1 MKDAPPMF
9 PLASRTLYVT
19 LAGSQAHGTA
29 REGSDVDLRGVCI
42 APLSIRLSLFRTF
55 EQHEGPLDADLLAP
69 ILPRLQAHPTASR
82 ALDIKMESVIF
93 DLSKFIGLCSLA
105 NPNALE
111 ILFADERDWVFETP
125 LWRKLHAERHRFLT
139 KKVQQTFHGYAMAQ
153 LKKIKTH
160 RSWLLDPPKSK
171 PSREDYGLPIGNSTS
186 SRDDQNRIE
195 QSIAET
201 IRSYGIDN
209 IDMPKATRIAIDERL
224 EAFYRDALA
233 ASEAD
238 MEERMRAV
246 ATLALHL
253 PPDVVVTL
261 NAEKRYR
268 AAQKHWESYQAW
280 KAERNRARAE
290 LEAKHGYD
298 TKHAMHLVRLMRMAI
313 EILERG
319 ELNVRR
325 PDFAELH
332 AIRDGAWPFDA
343 LLEQTESLRLRMDE
357 AASRSF
363 LPADVDRPAI
373 DALALEMLTDPGFS
387 G

>member
-1 MKDAPPMF
+1 MTPSSF
-9 PLASRTLYVT
+9 PLAERTLFVT

-29 REGSDVDLRGVCI
+29 REGSDVDLRGVCV
-42 APLSIRLSLFRTF
+42 APLSIRLSLFRVF
-55 EQHEGPLDADLLAP
+55 EQHEGPLDDALLA
-69 ILPRLQAHPTASR
+69 IVLPRLKAHPTASR
-82 ALDIKMESVIF
+82 GLDIKMESVIF
-93 DLSKFIGLCSLA
+93 DLSKFIGLLSLA

-111 ILFADERDWVFETP
+111 ILFADERDWALETP

-160 RSWLLDPPKSK
+160 RSWLLEPPKTK
-171 PSREDYGLPIGNSTS
+171 PTREEFGLPIGNSTS

-201 IRSYGIDN
+201 IRSYGIAN
-209 IDMPKATRIAIDERL
+209 IDMPKATRIAVEERMD
-224 EAFYRDALA
+224 AFYRDALA
-233 ASEAD
+233 ATEAD
-238 MEERMRAV
+238 IEERMRAV
-246 ATLALHL
+246 ATLALQL

-268 AAQKHWESYQAW
+268 AAMKHWDSYQAW

-298 TKHAMHLVRLMRMAI
+298 TKHAMHLVRLMRMGV

-319 ELNVRR
+319 ELLVRR
-325 PDFAELH
+325 PDAAELN

-343 LLEQTESLRLRMDE
+343 LLEQTEALRVQMEE
-357 AASRSF
+357 AAQRSA

-373 DALALEMLTDPGFS
+373 DALAFEMLTAAS
-387 G
+387 

>member
-1 MKDAPPMF
+1 MDTRDKPPMF
-9 PLASRTLYVT
+9 PLKERTIFMT

-29 REGSDVDLRGVCI
+29 REGSDVDLRGICI
-42 APLSIRLSLFRTF
+42 APLSIRMSLFRVF
-55 EQHEGPLDADLLAP
+55 EQHEGVLDEDLLA
-69 ILPRLQAHPTASR
+69 LLMPRLKAHPTASR
-82 ALDIKMESVIF
+82 ALEIKMESVIF

-111 ILFADERDWVFETP
+111 ILFADERDWMLETP
-125 LWRKLHAERHRFLT
+125 LWRKLHAERRRFLT

-160 RSWLLDPPKSK
+160 RSWLLEPPKNK
-171 PSREDYGLPIGNSTS
+171 PTREEFGLPVANSTS

-209 IDMPKATRIAIDERL
+209 IDMPKATRIAVEERMD
-224 EAFYRDALA
+224 AFYRDALA
-233 ASEAD
+233 ATEAD
-238 MEERMRAV
+238 IEDRMRAV

-268 AAQKHWESYQAW
+268 AAMRHWESYQAW

-298 TKHAMHLVRLMRMAI
+298 TKHAMHLVRLMRMGV
-313 EILERG
+313 EILEYG
-319 ELNVRR
+319 ELMVRR
-325 PDFAELH
+325 PDAAELNT
-332 AIRDGAWPFDA
+332 IRDGAWPFEA
-343 LLEQTESLRLRMDE
+343 LLEQTENLRIKMEDAAARSL
-357 AASRSF
+357 
-363 LPADVDRPAI
+363 LPSDVDRPAI
-373 DALALEMLTDPGFS
+373 DALAFEMLTATS
-387 G
+387 

>member
-1 MKDAPPMF
+1 MRDTEPMF
-9 PLASRTLYVT
+9 PLFSRTVFVT

-29 REGSDVDLRGVCI
+29 REGSDVDLRGVCV
-42 APLSIRLSLFRTF
+42 APLAIRLSLFRVF
-55 EQHEGPLDADLLAP
+55 EQHEGPLDEGLLSA

-82 ALDIKMESVIF
+82 GLDVKMESVLF

-111 ILFADERDWVFETP
+111 ILFADERDWALETP
-125 LWRKLHAERHRFLT
+125 LWRKLHQERHRFLT
-139 KKVQQTFHGYAMAQ
+139 RKVQQTFHGYAMAQ

-160 RSWLLDPPKSK
+160 RSWLLDPPKNK
-171 PSREDYGLPIGNSTS
+171 PTREEFGLPIGNSTS
-186 SRDDQNRIE
+186 SRDDQNRLE

-209 IDMPKATRIAIDERL
+209 IDMPKATRIAVDERMD
-224 EAFYRDALA
+224 AFYRDALA
-233 ASEAD
+233 ASED
-238 MEERMRAV
+238 EVEERMRAV

-253 PPDVVVTL
+253 PKDVVVTL

-268 AAQKHWESYQAW
+268 SAMKHWDSYQAW
-280 KAERNRARAE
+280 KAERNRARAS
-290 LEAKHGYD
+290 LEAKYGYD

-319 ELNVRR
+319 ELLVRR
-325 PDFAELH
+325 PDAAELNTV
-332 AIRDGAWPFDA
+332 RDGAWPFDA
-343 LLEQTESLRLRMDE
+343 LLEQTESLRIQMDE
-357 AASRSF
+357 AAAKSS

-373 DALALEMLTDPGFS
+373 DALAFELLTAMD
-387 G
+387 